1 MATHTGNEGII
12 KIGANAVAEVKAFAL
27 NIHAE
32 VVEDKAKGDDWK
44 TFKPTW
50 KSWDGTLDCHWDET
64 DTTGQ
69 GACVEGA
76 TISVDLYVGGEA
88 SGAIHFSGS
97 AIVTE
102 RTIESPEDGIAP
114 MTVTFQGN
122 GTLTEATVT

>member
-27 NIHAE
+27 NIHSEVAE
-32 VVEDKAKGDDWK
+32 DSAKGDDWR
-44 TFKPTW
+44 TYKPGW

-64 DTTGQ
+64 DATGQ

-97 AIVTE
+97 ALVTE

-114 MTVTFQGN
+114 MSVTFQGN
-122 GTLTEATVT
+122 GALTEATVT